1 MSWQQYAAE
10 PCLLSLSMHY
20 CFVMSNKPTRLATG
34 RADANGKPA
43 ETPGDPAAL
52 ATVEP
57 PASVVASTVQ
67 SVDRAVSILEILART
82 GEAGVT
88 EIARELGVHKST
100 AFRLVAALER
110 RDLVE
115 QIAGR
120 GKYRLGT
127 GILRLAG
134 ATTSRLDLV
143 QESRGVARQL
153 AQRTGETV
161 NLAVLSDGAA
171 LYMDQVAGSSALQP
185 HNWVGQRIPLHAT
198 SNGKVLLS
206 ALESSEVRR
215 QVPALKSYTA
225 NTITTFEGL
234 LRELD
239 EVRRRGY
246 AIAIDELE
254 IGLTAISA
262 PIRNTHGEP
271 VASMSI
277 SGPTFR
283 LDARRVPQMAEAVVA
298 AADEVSHR
306 LGWRG

>member
-1 MSWQQYAAE
+1 
-10 PCLLSLSMHY
+10 MHY
-20 CFVMSNKPTRLATG
+20 CFAMSNKLRDLVPDVETAS
-34 RADANGKPA
+34 ADGQSSA
-43 ETPGDPAAL
+43 
-52 ATVEP
+52 
-57 PASVVASTVQ
+57 VAGTVQ
-67 SVDRAVSILEILART
+67 SVDRAVSILEILARS

-88 EIARELGVHKST
+88 DIARELGVHKST

-115 QIAGR
+115 QLAGR

-143 QESRGVARQL
+143 QESRGIARQL

-206 ALESSEVRR
+206 ALEQAEVRR
-215 QVPALKSYTA
+215 QVPALRSYTA

-234 LRELD
+234 IRELD

-254 IGLTAISA
+254 IGLTAIAA

-283 LDARRVPQMAEAVVA
+283 LDARRVPQMAEAVVQ

>member
-1 MSWQQYAAE
+1 
-10 PCLLSLSMHY
+10 MHY
-20 CFVMSNKPTRLATG
+20 RFGMSNTLA
-34 RADANGKPA
+34 GKA
-43 ETPGDPAAL
+43 VGDS
-52 ATVEP
+52 TT
-57 PASVVASTVQ
+57 TVQ
-67 SVDRAVSILEILART
+67 SVDRAVTILEILARS
-82 GEAGVT
+82 GEVGVT
-88 EIARELGVHKST
+88 ELARELGVHKST

-115 QIAGR
+115 QNAGR

-143 QESRGVARQL
+143 QESRTVSRAL

-161 NLAVLSDGAA
+161 NVAVMSDGAA

-206 ALESSEVRR
+206 ALEHSEIAR
-215 QVPALKSYTA
+215 QVPALRAYTA
-225 NTITTFEGL
+225 NTITSHEAL
-234 LRELD
+234 ARELD
-239 EVRRRGY
+239 EVRLRGY

-254 IGLTAISA
+254 IGLTAVAA
-262 PIRNTHGEP
+262 PIRNIHGETM
-271 VASMSI
+271 ASMSI

-283 LDARRVPQMAEAVVA
+283 LDARRVPHMSEEVVEAA
-298 AADEVSHR
+298 KEVSRR